1 MQKILYIRI
10 RIFLPPK
17 LKILIYA
24 YKKKRSVSDRFV
36 FVLEGKEGSGG
47 TVSLLPWHYIHPDN
61 GVSLGMATRA
71 EHPTKNSEIR
81 P

>member
-24 YKKKRSVSDRFV
+24 YKKKKVCYGQLFT
-36 FVLEGKEGSGG
+36 FNLGHKIKYEQL
-47 TVSLLPWHYIHPDN
+47 SLAWGL
-61 GVSLGMATRA
+61 
-71 EHPTKNSEIR
+71 
-81 P
+81 

>member
-24 YKKKRSVSDRFV
+24 YKKKKGLDDTGIVYSVS
-36 FVLEGKEGSGG
+36 
-47 TVSLLPWHYIHPDN
+47 P
-61 GVSLGMATRA
+61 RA
-71 EHPTKNSEIR
+71 AARVCCFTGPLHFHLV
-81 P
+81 

>member
-24 YKKKRSVSDRFV
+24 YKKKKVWS
-36 FVLEGKEGSGG
+36 
-47 TVSLLPWHYIHPDN
+47 PPYIQARILRYCLFDDN
-61 GVSLGMATRA
+61 DSFGEVAMS
-71 EHPTKNSEIR
+71 
-81 P
+81 